1 MSYQVLKLERTGHVA
16 TITFNRPE
24 VMNALDRHLTQE
36 IHQVL
41 DEVAEEFPAIRVVL
55 ITGEGR
61 GFCSGADLAQMRDSI
76 LKGDAFRTPAPTDEA
91 GRRLRIQEIAPHLR
105 QIPQPTIAA
114 VNGAATGAG
123 LSIALACDVRIAS
136 EAARFSAIFIKRS
149 LVADTASSHTM
160 ASLAGHAVAAE
171 MALTGNI
178 YDAQW
183 ALNAGLVSRVVPAE
197 NLMDTACELA
207 DEIAANPPLA
217 VKATK
222 QLLYAHEPDWH
233 DVIRREDEAG
243 ASLSGSKD
251 QKEAVLAFVEKRQP
265 VFTGE

>member
-91 GRRLRIQEIAPHLR
+91 GRRFRRSRLTCDRFLSRLLRPSME
-105 QIPQPTIAA
+105 
-114 VNGAATGAG
+114 
-123 LSIALACDVRIAS
+123 
-136 EAARFSAIFIKRS
+136 
-149 LVADTASSHTM
+149 
-160 ASLAGHAVAAE
+160 
-171 MALTGNI
+171 
-178 YDAQW
+178 
-183 ALNAGLVSRVVPAE
+183 
-197 NLMDTACELA
+197 
-207 DEIAANPPLA
+207 PPP
-217 VKATK
+217 
-222 QLLYAHEPDWH
+222 E
-233 DVIRREDEAG
+233 
-243 ASLSGSKD
+243 
-251 QKEAVLAFVEKRQP
+251 P
-265 VFTGE
+265 VFPSPWHAMYASPPRPPGSRLSSSSARWWPTRLPPIPWPAWQDTLSPPRWR